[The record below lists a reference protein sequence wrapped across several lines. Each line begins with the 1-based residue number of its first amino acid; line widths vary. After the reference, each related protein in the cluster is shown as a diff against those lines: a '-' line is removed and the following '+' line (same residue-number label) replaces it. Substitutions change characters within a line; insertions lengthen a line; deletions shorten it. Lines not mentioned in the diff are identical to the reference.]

1 MIELEN
7 VTKTFR
13 RQRVLDGLSLRI
25 AARDRVALIG
35 SNGAGK
41 TTLIRCLLGEYTYEG
56 VIRVDGRSPRTERQ
70 AALRD
75 IGFVPQLPP
84 PLRIPVADL
93 VRFAAAV
100 SRGSEAR
107 ILEVVARMGLDPSEV
122 AGKPFVKLSGGQKQK
137 ILSAIALGRP
147 TRLLILDEP
156 TANLDPAARKVLFD
170 LLAERRGDPIII
182 SSHRLEEVAGLV
194 NRVVELDRGRV
205 VLDDRVEDAG
215 QLQGRQSCTLV
226 IARPEMA
233 FSRAVEEWG
242 FHSSV
247 DGLTW
252 AGEVAAPDR
261 LRFLGLLSRYA
272 GIISSI
278 RLEPYTEPH
287 QLAKGV
293 DVEAKSQGA
302 ADAHRPL
309 A

>member
-1 MIELEN
+1 MVGPSGSGKSTLALALAGLIPRDVPALVEGSLELGGRAVGQLDPTALAARVGLVFQDPATQLVMDRAEDDVAFGLEN
-7 VTKTFR
+7 RAWPAERMHR
-13 RQRVLDGLSLRI
+13 RVPD
-25 AARDRVALIG
+25 AL
-35 SNGAGK
+35 
-41 TTLIRCLLGEYTYEG
+41 
-56 VIRVDGRSPRTERQ
+56 
-70 AALRD
+70 
-75 IGFVPQLPP
+75 
-84 PLRIPVADL
+84 
-93 VRFAAAV
+93 AAV
-100 SRGSEAR
+100 GLRGFERRRSRR
-107 ILEVVARMGLDPSEV
+107 
-122 AGKPFVKLSGGQKQK
+122 LSGGQQQR
-137 ILSAIALGRP
+137 LALAGVLAP
-147 TRLLILDEP
+147 LPEVIVLDEP

-170 LLAERRGDPIII
+170 LLADRRGDPIII

-242 FHSSV
+242 FRSSV

-287 QLAKGV
+287 QLANGV